1 MSNKSLTVTDENGVY
16 FTITGTEGA
25 IMSFLEWVNT
35 YHRGDYNDSQKSILC
50 KNSNDVKACHLR
62 AIRSNLYISQFAKKN
77 ANA

>member
-1 MSNKSLTVTDENGVY
+1 MSNKSLTITDENGVY

-25 IMSFLEWVNT
+25 IMSFLEWGNT

-62 AIRSNLYISQFAKKN
+62 AIRSNLCISQFAKKN
-77 ANA
+77 C